1 MPLHQREKAHLGNSG
16 RIPSHLGIVLAAF
29 LLSLCFV
36 PRGAVATPG
45 AKQCD
50 AKTYSVPLPDPVS
63 GRRYQ
68 LFVSLPQGFDPAS
81 PALRPV
87 LFLADGGRAFPRHI
101 CEIRDLTEADKRDL
115 VVVGLGYADGESLE
129 DSRRRDYTPTAQP
142 STGHVYGG
150 STAYQAYIKDVVI
163 PFAEAHYRTD
173 PARRIFW
180 GHSYGGLLAT
190 TILLRDPGI
199 FQTYIIGSPSLWYG
213 SHVILEMEKQFAAGH
228 HSLPANVFLYVGG
241 KEVSRYEAGRH
252 GFTKDMV
259 EDAKTFEQLLRS
271 RSYEGLTTKFMVIP
285 DKDHVTSV
293 GPGITWGLRLAFQPG
308 S

>member
-1 MPLHQREKAHLGNSG
+1 MPHDHRDNAHAGNPG
-16 RIPSHLGIVLAAF
+16 GIPSALGIVVAALF
-29 LLSLCFV
+29 LLLLV
-36 PRGAVATPG
+36 PLSAVAMPE
-45 AKQCD
+45 AKQCG
-50 AKTYSVPLPDPVS
+50 AKTDAVPLPDPVS
-63 GRRYQ
+63 GRGYQ

-81 PALRPV
+81 PVLHPV

-115 VVVGLGYADGESLE
+115 VVIGLGYADGESLE

-142 STGHVYGG
+142 STAHVYGG
-150 STAYQAYIKDVVI
+150 SAAYQAYLKDVVI
-163 PFAEAHYRTD
+163 PFVDAHYHTD

-180 GHSYGGLLAT
+180 GHSYGGLLAA
-190 TILLRDPGI
+190 TILLRDPAM

-213 SHVILEMEKQFAAGH
+213 SRAILEIEKQFAAGH
-228 HSLPANVFLYVGG
+228 QSLPANVFLYVGG
-241 KEVSRYEAGRH
+241 KEIRRYEADRH

-259 EDAKTFEQLLRS
+259 EDAKSFERLLTS
-271 RSYEGLTTKFMVIP
+271 RHYEGLKTKFTIIP

-293 GPGITWGLRLAFQPG
+293 GPGIEWGLRLAFQPG